1 MKQRRDKKARAA
13 AIAKRDRPGV
23 RVDAEGRVHLAL
35 QRDPNGAT
43 FVALSDPI
51 FEEPWQ
57 NEVAE
62 GAANTAC
69 ASFGDRPTVARAVEL
84 AKSVMASTSSLADGF
99 LARAPSGSVA
109 CKAGCDHCCHQMVGV
124 TPPEA
129 LAIFDHLRTTL
140 SREELSTF
148 ASHVAAAREKT
159 RGLSSLE
166 RFSREHPCVFLE
178 SGRCSIYEV
187 RPLSC
192 RGVNS
197 LDADECAKRLRDPG
211 ARAEFLS
218 SGTGSHSYNEPIRAF
233 HAVSAGLQLA
243 LSELHRLDM
252 RPLDLIAAMHLLFT
266 GGDSI
271 PREWIAGRAAFEPAL
286 GGDTTGELG
295 ADQMSG
301 ASRVGPNA
309 R

>member
-1 MKQRRDKKARAA
+1 MKQKRDKNTRARAA
-13 AIAKRDRPGV
+13 AKRDHAGIAT
-23 RVDAEGRVHLAL
+23 DSEGRVHLAL
-35 QRDPNGAT
+35 HRDTSGAT
-43 FVALSDPI
+43 FVALTEAI
-51 FEEPWQ
+51 FEEAWQ
-57 NEVAE
+57 NDVAA
-62 GAANTAC
+62 GAANTAY
-69 ASFGDRPTVARAVEL
+69 ASFADRPTVARAAEL
-84 AKSVMASTSSLADGF
+84 ATSAMAATSTLADGF
-99 LARAPSGSVA
+99 LARAPAGGVA

-129 LAIFDHLRTTL
+129 LAIWSHLRNER
-140 SREELSTF
+140 SREEL
-148 ASHVAAAREKT
+148 ASLASRVAIAREKT
-159 RGLSSLE
+159 RNLSSLE
-166 RFSREHPCVFLE
+166 RFSPEHPCVFLE
-178 SGRCSIYEV
+178 SGRCSIYDV

-218 SGTGSHSYNEPIRAF
+218 SGAGSHSYQEPIRAF

-243 LSELHRLDM
+243 LSELYRLDM
-252 RPLDLIAAMHLLFT
+252 RPLDLIAAMHLLFE

-295 ADQMSG
+295 ASEMSG
-301 ASRVGPNA
+301 ASPTERRP
-309 R
+309 

>member
-1 MKQRRDKKARAA
+1 MKQKRDKKARAA
-13 AIAKRDRPGV
+13 RREPP
-23 RVDAEGRVHLAL
+23 RVHTDAEGRVHLAL
-35 QRDPNGAT
+35 HRDPNGAT
-43 FVALSDPI
+43 FVALTEAI
-51 FEEPWQ
+51 FEESWQ
-57 NEVAE
+57 NELAQ

-84 AKSVMASTSSLADGF
+84 AKSVMATTSNLADGF
-99 LARAPSGSVA
+99 LARAASGSVA
-109 CKAGCDHCCHQMVGV
+109 CKAGCDHCCHQLVGV

-129 LAIFDHLRTTL
+129 LAIFDHLKTTR
-140 SREELSTF
+140 SREEL
-148 ASHVAAAREKT
+148 ASLESRVAAAREKT
-159 RGLSSLE
+159 RNLSSLE
-166 RFSREHPCVFLE
+166 RFSPEHPCVFLE
-178 SGRCSIYEV
+178 SGRCSIYEA

-197 LDADECAKRLRDPG
+197 LDADECARRLRDPDS
-211 ARAEFLS
+211 RAEFLS
-218 SGTGSHSYNEPIRAF
+218 SGAGSHTYQEPIRAF

-252 RPLDLIAAMHLLFT
+252 RPLDLIGAMHLLFT
-266 GGDSI
+266 GGDAI

-301 ASRVGPNA
+301 ASRVDP
-309 R
+309 RTR